1 MTANPPGARRAGDS
15 AAGVATESAI
25 LGRRHEVP
33 RDAAQRQRIAA
44 QVLGPL
50 HPVAHPSSYFVW
62 LPLAPE
68 VRADAIAMALMR
80 ERIAVSTAHPFA
92 VSHVPHAIRL
102 ALGSVD
108 LDALRR
114 ALEAVARVVADQTD
128 R

>member
-1 MTANPPGARRAGDS
+1 MSMTANPPGARRAGES
-15 AAGVATESAI
+15 AAGVAAESAI

-44 QVLGPL
+44 QILGPL
-50 HPVAHPSSYFVW
+50 HPVAHP
-62 LPLAPE
+62 
-68 VRADAIAMALMR
+68 
-80 ERIAVSTAHPFA
+80 FA
-92 VSHVPHAIRL
+92 VAPVPHAIRL

>member
-1 MTANPPGARRAGDS
+1 M
-15 AAGVATESAI
+15 
-25 LGRRHEVP
+25 
-33 RDAAQRQRIAA
+33 
-44 QVLGPL
+44 
-50 HPVAHPSSYFVW
+50 
-62 LPLAPE
+62 
-68 VRADAIAMALMR
+68 RADAIAMALMR

-92 VSHVPHAIRL
+92 VAPVPHAIRL